1 LASGSSQQLMQ
12 TAPPVLLS
20 RQLIRLVR
28 SSDGVKVGWVIDLT
42 VLYDIEDPT
51 IAGLQQAALA
61 ADQSADHPRRSCA
74 SSGSWRSGSLSV
86 FQ

>member
-1 LASGSSQQLMQ
+1 MRYRAFSNVGIGKLAAADADRSTGVAQPAQ
-12 TAPPVLLS
+12 LS
-20 RQLIRLVR
+20 RPVR

-61 ADQSADHPRRSCA
+61 AD
-74 SSGSWRSGSLSV
+74 
-86 FQ
+86 